1 MAEYRTGQLR
11 TVALVGHGASG
22 KTTLAEALL
31 ARAGMVGAAGSVE
44 RGTSASD
51 FDPLEK
57 AWKHS
62 LRSAILH
69 VDTPDARIHLIDTPG
84 FPDFIGQAIGAL
96 DAVETAAIVVN
107 AQSGLEMITTRM
119 MDWAGKRKLCR
130 LVVINKI
137 DAENVDL
144 PAILGQIQQA
154 YGKEC
159 LPINLPAGGGTRIV
173 DCFFNPSGDADF
185 SSVAE
190 AHQALVDQV
199 IEVDEELMAK
209 YLEQGEEIAPEQ
221 LHAPFEK
228 ALREGHLVPVC
239 FVSARTGAGV
249 AELLD
254 VLVKLAPNP
263 AEGNPPLFF
272 KGEPG
277 APEEAREEFRS
288 EPDPDRHV
296 LAHVFKVVVDP
307 FVGKLGIFRVHQG
320 TVTKDTQL
328 FIGDGRKPFKVGHL
342 FMLQGAKNVEIDRA
356 IPGDIAAVAKVDEI
370 EFDCVLHDW
379 HDEDH
384 IHMRPLEF
392 PTPMSGV
399 AISPKKR
406 GDEQRIS
413 EVLHKLTAEDPTLVV
428 EQDPHYNETVL
439 RALGDLH
446 LRSVLERM
454 SSQYKLEI
462 DTRPPRIPYRE
473 TIGGQAEATYRHKK
487 QTGGAGQFGEVAL
500 RVEPLPRGGGF
511 EFVDATKG
519 GVIPHNLMP
528 AVKKGVEQVLEQG
541 AVAGFPLQDVRVTVF
556 DGKHHPVD
564 SKEIAFVTA
573 GRKAFL
579 EAIAKARPIVLEPIV
594 KVEIVCPE
602 ANTGDITG
610 DLSSRRGQ
618 VTGTNGLTGG
628 SLAVSGLA
636 PLVELDGYAARL
648 KSVTGGHGA
657 FTMELSHYEAAP
669 PQLQQQLAAEFEKR
683 RKHEED

>member
-1 MAEYRTGQLR
+1 MAQYTTEQLR
-11 TVALVGHGASG
+11 TVALVGHGAAG

-31 ARAGMVGAAGSVE
+31 ARCGGVAAGGSVD
-44 RGTSASD
+44 RGTTVSD

-62 LRSAILH
+62 LRSSVMHLDA
-69 VDTPDARIHLIDTPG
+69 PDARIHLIDTPG

-96 DAVETAAIVVN
+96 DAVETAAVVID
-107 AQSGLEMITTRM
+107 AQAGIEMITGRM
-119 MDWAGKRKLCR
+119 MEWAGKRRLCR

-137 DAENVDL
+137 DAENVDAESAL
-144 PAILGQIQQA
+144 RAVQQA
-154 YGKEC
+154 FGREC
-159 LPINLPAGGGTRIV
+159 LPINLPAAGGTKVV
-173 DCFFNPSGDADF
+173 DCFFTPSGEADF

-199 IEVDEELMAK
+199 VEVDEALMAQ
-209 YLEQGEEIAPEQ
+209 YLEQGEEIVPEQ

-254 VLVKLAPNP
+254 VLVRLAPNP
-263 AEGNPPLFF
+263 LEGNPPLFY
-272 KGEPG
+272 KGEG
-277 APEEAREEFRS
+277 ESAEEFHS
-288 EPDPDRHV
+288 EPDARKHV
-296 LAHVFKVVVDP
+296 LAHVFKVVIDP

-320 TVTKDTQL
+320 TITRDTQL
-328 FIGDGRKPFKVGHL
+328 FVGDGRKPFKVGHL

-356 IPGDIAAVAKVDEI
+356 IPGDIAAIAKVDEL
-370 EFDCVLHDW
+370 EFDVVLHDS

-392 PTPMSGV
+392 PKPMHGV
-399 AISPKKR
+399 AIAPKKR

-413 EVLHKLTAEDPTLVV
+413 DVLHRMVAEDPTLVV

-454 SSQYKLEI
+454 ASHYKVEI

-473 TIGGQAEATYRHKK
+473 TIAGNGEATYRHKK

-500 RVEPLPRGGGF
+500 RVEPLPRGAGF
-511 EFVDATKG
+511 DFVDATKG
-519 GVIPHNLMP
+519 GVIPHQFMP
-528 AVKKGVEQVLEQG
+528 AVRKGVEQVLEHG
-541 AVAGFPLQDVRVTVF
+541 AIAGFPLQDVRVTVF

-579 EAIAKARPIVLEPIV
+579 EAIAKARPVVLEPIV
-594 KVEIVCPE
+594 TVEIVCPE

-618 VTGTNGLTGG
+618 VTGTNGLGAG
-628 SLAVSGLA
+628 SLSVTGLA

-657 FTMELSHYEAAP
+657 FTMALSHYEAAP
-669 PQLQQQLAAEFEKR
+669 PNLQQQLIGEFEKR

>member
-44 RGTSASD
+44 RGTTTSD

-57 AWKHS
+57 TWKHS
-62 LRSAILH
+62 LRSSILH
-69 VDTPDARIHLIDTPG
+69 LDTPDARIHLIDTPG
-84 FPDFIGQAIGAL
+84 FPDFIGQSIGAL

-107 AQSGLEMITTRM
+107 AQAGLEMITTRM
-119 MDWAGKRKLCR
+119 MEWTGKRKLCR
-130 LVVINKI
+130 LIVVNMI
-137 DAENVDL
+137 DADNVDL
-144 PAILGQIQQA
+144 PRLLGEIQQA
-154 YGKEC
+154 YGREC
-159 LPINLPAGGGTRIV
+159 LPINLPAGGGARVV
-173 DCFFNPSGDADF
+173 DCFFNPAGDADF

-209 YLEQGEEIAPEQ
+209 YLEQGDEIAPEQ

-263 AEGNPPLFF
+263 AEANPPLFF
-272 KGEPG
+272 KGEVG

-307 FVGKLGIFRVHQG
+307 FVGKLGVFRVHQG
-320 TVTKDTQL
+320 TVTRDTQL
-328 FIGDGRKPFKVGHL
+328 LVGDGRKPFKVGHL
-342 FMLQGAKNVEIDRA
+342 FMLQGARNVEIDRA
-356 IPGDIAAVAKVDEI
+356 FPGDIAAVAKVDEI
-370 EFDCVLHDW
+370 EFDCVLHDS
-379 HDEDH
+379 HDEDR

-392 PTPMSGV
+392 PRPMHGV
-399 AISPKKR
+399 AITPKKR

-413 EVLHKLTAEDPTLVV
+413 EVLHKLVAEDPTLVV

-454 SSQYKLEI
+454 STQYKLEI

-473 TIGGQAEATYRHKK
+473 TIGGSAEATYRHKK

-500 RVEPLPRGGGF
+500 RIEPLPRGGGF
-511 EFVDATKG
+511 DFVDATKG

-528 AVKKGVEQVLEQG
+528 AVRKGVEQVLAQG

-573 GRKAFL
+573 GRKAFI
-579 EAIAKARPIVLEPIV
+579 EAIAKAKPIILEPIV

-618 VTGTNGLTGG
+618 VTGTTGLTGG
-628 SLAVSGLA
+628 ALAVSGLA

-683 RKHEED
+683 RKHEEE